1 MLINKEF
8 IKKYQIVILL
18 IVVILIMSGLKL
30 KYGYKPDDSEQ
41 MTVNREQIEVTP
53 TMTITPTQDPKKD
66 FPLIDKLPYYGN
78 GFVVEKYIAP
88 KTLKM
93 ILNGATEKKATDDVI
108 KWIDAFGDA
117 IGEHKVELQN
127 N

>member
-1 MLINKEF
+1 
-8 IKKYQIVILL
+8 
-18 IVVILIMSGLKL
+18 MSGLKL
-30 KYGYKPDDSEQ
+30 KYGYKGEKNVQLPTSNIQNKDSP
-41 MTVNREQIEVTP
+41 TVTLTP
-53 TMTITPTQDPKKD
+53 TVDPKRD

-117 IGEHKVELQN
+117 IGEHKVEINSQ
-127 N
+127 